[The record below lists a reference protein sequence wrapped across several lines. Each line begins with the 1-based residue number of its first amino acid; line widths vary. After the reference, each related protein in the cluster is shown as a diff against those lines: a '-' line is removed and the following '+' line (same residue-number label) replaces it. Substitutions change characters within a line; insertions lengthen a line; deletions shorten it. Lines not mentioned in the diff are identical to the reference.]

1 MIDTLV
7 LHPQTR
13 HELVAMVKD
22 PSHAVLLAGGVG
34 SGKGTIARALAASY
48 LEKATIENLLA
59 DAYVKELRPSGT
71 SIGIE
76 EVRELRKF
84 LMLKTTGQ
92 RAIRRVVIIEDA
104 HAMTTEAQNAFL
116 KLLEE
121 PPTDTAIIITA
132 DHPQHLLPTVNSRV
146 QMVRVLPPDKSTVT
160 THFASTGKS
169 AADIERAYL
178 LSGGAIGL
186 LHAILADDTSHP
198 LVAQV
203 QEAKELYGRTTF
215 ERLAAVEGLSKQ
227 KDQVAGLLMAF
238 KRITKAALQQA
249 IVKGQQDAADKWRDR
264 LEAIHE
270 AEKSMLRNANTK
282 LLLTNLFLHL

>member
-1 MIDTLV
+1 
-7 LHPQTR
+7 
-13 HELVAMVKD
+13 
-22 PSHAVLLAGGVG
+22 
-34 SGKGTIARALAASY
+34 
-48 LEKATIENLLA
+48 
-59 DAYVKELRPSGT
+59 
-71 SIGIE
+71 
-76 EVRELRKF
+76 
-84 LMLKTTGQ
+84 
-92 RAIRRVVIIEDA
+92 
-104 HAMTTEAQNAFL
+104 
-116 KLLEE
+116 
-121 PPTDTAIIITA
+121 
-132 DHPQHLLPTVNSRV
+132 
-146 QMVRVLPPDKSTVT
+146 
-160 THFASTGKS
+160 
-169 AADIERAYL
+169 
-178 LSGGAIGL
+178 

-203 QEAKELYGRTTF
+203 QEAKELYGRTAF